1 MSRIT
6 WPILYVNCR
15 AGLKWQSIPNVF
27 WHSTRTQTAPHFHIS
42 LALYPIVY
50 FLSPREDAYCEPPR
64 RQDVWKTHTTT
75 EVCLTDT
82 YTGRKNYPLSSC
94 DPNCVPSKN
103 DTEMQAQR
111 QRSYASSILRS
122 ASALTAVTSQRGTK
136 GKGGQAWWK
145 ILMELW
151 GPLGPDTSS
160 LTRIAGNPH
169 RKQFHTTGPQRFL
182 PKTKSNQ
189 ISASY
194 NTTLTA
200 PLKTQNPG
208 QSMFIFSTQQPYNQA
223 FCSKT
228 NKEQTNEKK
237 PSRQNEKQ
245 KVVIT
250 SMTANIVFTVNFN
263 YLNQMGRKVP
273 SACVVN
279 LWPLTQCFKS
289 VHQKTES
296 SVIKKSKAI
305 IPLFKKNKKDIQPN
319 TLKKSKGAQNSIS
332 RTFWSHL
339 LQMTHST
346 VMP

>member
-1 MSRIT
+1 
-6 WPILYVNCR
+6 
-15 AGLKWQSIPNVF
+15 
-27 WHSTRTQTAPHFHIS
+27 
-42 LALYPIVY
+42 
-50 FLSPREDAYCEPPR
+50 
-64 RQDVWKTHTTT
+64 
-75 EVCLTDT
+75 
-82 YTGRKNYPLSSC
+82 
-94 DPNCVPSKN
+94 
-103 DTEMQAQR
+103 MQAQR
-111 QRSYASSILRS
+111 QRSYASSIVRS
-122 ASALTAVTSQRGTK
+122 ASAFTAVTSQKGTK
-136 GKGGQAWWK
+136 GKGGQARRK

-228 NKEQTNEKK
+228 NKEQTNEKQ

-245 KVVIT
+245 KVAIT
-250 SMTANIVFTVNFN
+250 SMTANIVFTANFN

-289 VHQKTES
+289 VHKKTES

-305 IPLFKKNKKDIQPN
+305 IPLFKKKTNKQKKNDIQSN
-319 TLKKSKGAQNSIS
+319 TLKKI
-332 RTFWSHL
+332 
-339 LQMTHST
+339 
-346 VMP
+346 